1 MKWITGLV
9 LLFILLFASS
19 SFADY
24 RVDIDIEPL
33 WEMDCE

>member
-1 MKWITGLV
+1 MKYGILF
-9 LLFILLFASS
+9 LFILLFASS

-33 WEMDCE
+33 WEINCE